1 MSVKTVST
9 AKREDRFDG
18 KSEDRVLAAS
28 VRTSFVGR
36 VCGISVLL
44 PGCQRG
50 AGVVEYLEK
59 QCRQFQCRKKSL
71 CVVYMAACQ
80 VRNLSRS
87 EGDSLGSGVIKD
99 SKDSSTS
106 KKLSRTKENSRFFS

>member
-1 MSVKTVST
+1 MSGKTVST
-9 AKREDRFDG
+9 ARVKSVFDG
-18 KSEDRVLAAS
+18 KSEDRGLAAS

-71 CVVYMAACQ
+71 CMHKLR
-80 VRNLSRS
+80 VRFGILVEVRAIASAQ
-87 EGDSLGSGVIKD
+87 E
-99 SKDSSTS
+99 
-106 KKLSRTKENSRFFS
+106 